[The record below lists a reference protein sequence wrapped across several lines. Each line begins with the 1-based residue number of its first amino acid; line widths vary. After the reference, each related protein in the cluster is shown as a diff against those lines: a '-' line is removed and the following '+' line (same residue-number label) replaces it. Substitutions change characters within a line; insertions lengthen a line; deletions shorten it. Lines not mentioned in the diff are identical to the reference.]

1 MVHNAH
7 MLTANCQKMELSGAG
22 IVLDKVIGN
31 PIAQLSMDSLPVRLG
46 GSQAGQHQHQNS
58 PAGNGGGKK
67 GKGQQKDLLRH
78 QPHRTEKEMDKKV
91 MGPTPKVT
99 MGPTQKKGKDPE
111 KAKRQLRQN
120 QLRRKRMDK
129 LKSLIQVRPK
139 TS

>member
-1 MVHNAH
+1 MDG
-7 MLTANCQKMELSGAG
+7 L
-22 IVLDKVIGN
+22 
-31 PIAQLSMDSLPVRLG
+31 PIRLG
-46 GSQAGQHQHQNS
+46 GVRLVNINIKIALEEIEVERRERVS
-58 PAGNGGGKK
+58 K
-67 GKGQQKDLLRH
+67 KDLLRH